1 MGKILINVY
10 SVEGKR
16 VGEKELPEGVFGIKP
31 NDIVIYEAIKMYQA
45 NQRQGSA
52 STKTRGEVRG
62 GGRKPWRQKGTGRAR
77 AGSRRSPI
85 WRGGGIIFGPKPRNY
100 HYRINKKKL
109 KLALLSTI
117 SYKQKEGRILLV
129 DKFQFPE
136 IKTKMFSH
144 MMKNLGLTERK
155 VLFIPQKVERTFL
168 LSGRNIP
175 GVVIK
180 RAMEINALDVAG
192 VHTLV
197 FSLDGVEE
205 FIKRMSS

>member
-1 MGKILINVY
+1 MKKIVINVY
-10 SVEGKR
+10 SMEGKR
-16 VGEKELPEGVFGIKP
+16 VGEKELPEEVFGIKP
-31 NDIVIYEAIKMYQA
+31 NDTVIYEAIKMYRA
-45 NQRQGSA
+45 NQRQGTS

-77 AGSRRSPI
+77 AGSRTSPI

-100 HYRINKKKL
+100 HYRIPKKKL

-117 SYKQKEGRILLV
+117 SYKQQEGRILLV

-144 MMKNLGLTERK
+144 MMENLGLAERK
-155 VLFIPQKVERTFL
+155 VLFIPQKVERNFL

-180 RAMEINALDVAG
+180 RAIEVNALDVAG